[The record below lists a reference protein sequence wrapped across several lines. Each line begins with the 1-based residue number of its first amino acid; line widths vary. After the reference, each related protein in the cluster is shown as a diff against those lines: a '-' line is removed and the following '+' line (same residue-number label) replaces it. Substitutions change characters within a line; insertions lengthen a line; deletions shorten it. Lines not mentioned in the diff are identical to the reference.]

1 MKKIYIIASA
11 VVLTVIVTTI
21 VTVRAQD
28 VDNSIEPIGLFNA
41 MSNATI
47 HQDSCLT
54 QLMEDHWNGRVR
66 GEIEMDGWRVQI
78 YSSNSQLVAKQEAEA
93 LKKTL
98 ENEISE
104 PIYINF
110 IQPFWKVR
118 IGNFQTLEEAKAYRN
133 ELVQQFP
140 ELQAESYAVR
150 DIITVKK

>member
-1 MKKIYIIASA
+1 MRKIYFIAS
-11 VVLTVIVTTI
+11 VVALIAIVTTI
-21 VTVRAQD
+21 VTVRAQEVKD
-28 VDNSIEPIGLFNA
+28 SIEPTSLFNT
-41 MSNATI
+41 MQNVSV
-47 HQDSCLT
+47 HQDSCIT

-78 YSSNSQLVAKQEAEA
+78 YSSNSQLVAKQEAET

-110 IQPFWKVR
+110 MQPFWKVR
-118 IGNFQTLEEAKAYRN
+118 IGNFQTLDEAKTYRD

-140 ELQAESYAVR
+140 DLQAESYPVR
-150 DIITVKK
+150 DVITVKK